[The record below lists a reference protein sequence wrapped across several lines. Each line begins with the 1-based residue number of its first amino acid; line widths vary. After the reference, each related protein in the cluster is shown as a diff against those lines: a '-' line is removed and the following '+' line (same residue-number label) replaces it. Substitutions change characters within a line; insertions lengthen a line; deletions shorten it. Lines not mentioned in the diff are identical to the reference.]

1 VKSINKLCWILVVF
15 LVLIGGVCF
24 AENPRITVLTYNIR
38 HGEGNDGKV
47 DLDRI
52 AAVINSVTPDLVAL
66 QEVDVKTTRSNGL
79 DQAAEL
85 GKRTGL
91 SPFFSPA
98 IPYAGGQYGDATL
111 IRESRFR
118 NIASFVKNLP
128 HSPDREQRS
137 ANERFLEW
145 QGNSDN
151 HSTVRFYCTHL
162 DHLDDEND
170 RLPQAKAI
178 NEWIFQLPNRH
189 QGDDK
194 LTVDPK
200 TPAILTGDMNA
211 QLGSETIEEFQ
222 KHWAITGE
230 KENYLTWPS
239 DKPQIRIDFIMY
251 YPKDRWRVVETRV
264 LDEPVASDHQPY
276 LAVLELLQ
284 E

>member
-1 VKSINKLCWILVVF
+1 MLFIGIILSVW
-15 LVLIGGVCF
+15 IGGVCN

-38 HGEGNDGKV
+38 HGEGADGKV

-98 IPYAGGQYGDATL
+98 ISYAGGQYGDATL
-111 IRESRFR
+111 VRESRLR
-118 NIASFVKNLP
+118 VICGHVKNLP
-128 HSPDREQRS
+128 FSQGREQRS
-137 ANERFLEW
+137 LNERLMEW
-145 QGNSDN
+145 QGSISKN
-151 HSTVRFYCTHL
+151 HMVRFYCTHL

-178 NEWIFQLPNRH
+178 NEWVFQSTELRND
-189 QGDDK
+189 QDFLVGADLK
-194 LTVDPK
+194 S
-200 TPAILTGDMNA
+200 PAILAGDLNA
-211 QLGSETIEEFQ
+211 QLGSETIKEFQ
-222 KHWAITGE
+222 KFWTITGE
-230 KENYLTWPS
+230 TENYLTWPS

-251 YPKDRWRVVETRV
+251 YPKDRWQVVETRV
-264 LDEPVASDHQPY
+264 LNEPVASDHQPY
-276 LAVLELLQ
+276 LAVLELQ
-284 E
+284 